1 MKVECP
7 LGDIVDRVTILKIKR
22 ERIANPGVV
31 AHVVTELETI
41 TEAWAAEGHPA
52 METLVDYAALAQVN
66 SELWVI
72 EDDLREKERISD
84 FGDEFVQ
91 LARSVYFTND
101 RRAALKKSINEAL
114 GSRLVEQKSYSD
126 YQNG

>member
-41 TEAWAAEGHPA
+41 T
-52 METLVDYAALAQVN
+52 
-66 SELWVI
+66 
-72 EDDLREKERISD
+72 
-84 FGDEFVQ
+84 
-91 LARSVYFTND
+91 
-101 RRAALKKSINEAL
+101 
-114 GSRLVEQKSYSD
+114 
-126 YQNG
+126 

>member
-7 LGDIVDRVTILKIKR
+7 LGDIVDRVTILKIKS
-22 ERIANPGVV
+22 ERIANPDVV

-41 TEAWAAEGHPA
+41 TTAWAEEGHPA
-52 METLVDYAALAQVN
+52 METLNDYEALAQVN
-66 SELWVI
+66 GELWVI
-72 EDDLREKERISD
+72 EDDLREKERVSD

-101 RRAALKKSINEAL
+101 RRAALKKAINEAL